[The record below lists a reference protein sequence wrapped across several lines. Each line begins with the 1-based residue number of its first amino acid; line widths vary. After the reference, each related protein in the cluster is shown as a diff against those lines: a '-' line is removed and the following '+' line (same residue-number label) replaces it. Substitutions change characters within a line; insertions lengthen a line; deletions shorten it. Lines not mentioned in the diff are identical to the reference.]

1 MKLEVKMCH
10 SQLMAMLMKPIQ
22 FQRAVYDYR
31 ATTPD
36 VEHEGMAGYIETVVT
51 FNIRDLELFTSLF
64 TECSLVTPEWYKTVR
79 DSLLCNQ

>member
-1 MKLEVKMCH
+1 MKFEVKMCH
-10 SQLMAMLMKPIQ
+10 SHLMAMLMKPAQ

-36 VEHEGMAGYIETVVT
+36 IEYEGIAGYIETIVT

-64 TECSLVTPEWYKTVR
+64 TECSLVTPEWYKVVK
-79 DSLLCNQ
+79 DGLLCNQ